1 MTTTDR
7 FTTFL
12 NNIRLTNDSVLSNR
26 YKEITKKLNKR
37 FRDSESETNNC
48 LQVGSYGRHSGIKG
62 ISDLDM
68 LYIMPDSL
76 WDEYKSDPD
85 KLLRHTKEAL
95 KERYPK
101 TDITYDT
108 LVVVLNFKDYKFEV
122 QPVFATTEE
131 GDDLVSYKYPYTKN
145 GGCYRITKP
154 RHEQNEMKSFNDE
167 HGDTHRRVCKMMRA
181 WTNNAGLQMGGLL
194 LDTLAYNFM
203 KDDDDVA
210 ETSISSFDTLCRD
223 FFEFLKDEPK
233 QDHYQALGSNQDV
246 KVKHPFQSKAKEAYD
261 MAIEAIDAENE
272 EDCHN
277 KWRDIFGRNFP
288 KAPSEENLSNKSYS
302 DREEFIEDRFPID
315 IQGRVRIDCNI
326 SANGYRDKNLREF
339 LRLGRRIMRIRSLD
353 FFISTCDIE
362 KPYIVKWKVRNVG
375 AEAKR
380 RNCLRGQIEA
390 SNRNNN
396 VRHESADFI
405 GPHYVECYIIKND
418 YVVAK
423 DRISVPII

>member
-1 MTTTDR
+1 M
-7 FTTFL
+7 
-12 NNIRLTNDSVLSNR
+12 
-26 YKEITKKLNKR
+26 
-37 FRDSESETNNC
+37 
-48 LQVGSYGRHSGIKG
+48 
-62 ISDLDM
+62 
-68 LYIMPDSL
+68 
-76 WDEYKSDPD
+76 
-85 KLLRHTKEAL
+85 
-95 KERYPK
+95 
-101 TDITYDT
+101 
-108 LVVVLNFKDYKFEV
+108 
-122 QPVFATTEE
+122 
-131 GDDLVSYKYPYTKN
+131 VSYKYPYTKN

-181 WTNNAGLQMGGLL
+181 WTNNVGLQMGGLL
-194 LDTLAYNFM
+194 LDTLVYNFM

-261 MAIEAIDAENE
+261 LAVEAISSENE
-272 EDCHN
+272 EDCHD
-277 KWRDIFGRNFP
+277 KWRDIFGKNFP
-288 KAPSEENLSNKSYS
+288 KAPSEENLSNKAYS

-339 LRLGRRIMRIRSLD
+339 LRLGRRIMRVRSLD
-353 FFISTCDIE
+353 FFISSCDIE

-380 RNCLRGQIEA
+380 RNCLRGQIET

-405 GPHYVECYIIKND
+405 GLHYVECYIIKND
-418 YVVAK
+418 YVVAR
-423 DRISVPII
+423 DRISVPIV